1 MILDTQHPFGGGM
14 TLSVRLRSAGSL
26 FAAAISAA
34 PLFAQTPQ
42 AGTVEVNAGVR
53 VSDVGIRNYS
63 SVTSPTGLLGLYL
76 HRNFALETEISSA
89 NGRLTNVPVGTRSIS
104 SYTPIH
110 LRGVF
115 SIPVQEQV
123 ELLLGIG
130 GVRNEQRWQEPNIPV
145 GANSTQGVKK
155 FNEFSWATMV
165 GARLGLTDNV
175 AFRAAVTVD
184 GSSFKLS
191 DNRLFDG
198 KRSTNIG
205 GQFGVSYLFNTKPH
219 DADGDGVADK
229 NDKCASTP
237 AGVRVDASGCPLDS
251 DRDGIADFQDKCAN
265 TPAGVT
271 VDSTGCPVDSD
282 KDGVADYQD
291 KCANTPAGAKV
302 DATGCPVDSDMD
314 GVPDFRDRCPN
325 TPRGDRVTAEGC
337 SIPKDSDG
345 DGVNDDADRC
355 PNTPA
360 GTRVDGNGCPVVNS
374 VLDTAKTLVLEGVT
388 FRTGSARLTPG
399 SRAIV
404 LRAADLMKASPN
416 VRVEVGGHTDNTGSA
431 RANTRLSQARANTVK
446 ATLVAAGIDASRLDA
461 KGYGPSEPRADN
473 RTRAGRALN
482 RRTEL
487 KPIRP

>member
-1 MILDTQHPFGGGM
+1 M

-26 FAAAISAA
+26 FALAISAA

-53 VSDVGIRNYS
+53 VSDVGIKNYS

-76 HRNFALETEISSA
+76 HRNFAIESEISSA
-89 NGRLTNVPVGTRSIS
+89 NGRVTNVPVGTRTVS

-115 SIPVQEQV
+115 SIPLQEQV
-123 ELLLGIG
+123 ELLLGLG
-130 GVRNEQRWQEPNIPV
+130 AVRTEQRWQEPNLAPV
-145 GANSTQGVKK
+145 GSNAGQGVKK
-155 FNEFSWATMV
+155 FDEYSWATMI
-165 GARLGLTDNV
+165 GARLGLTNNV

-184 GSSFKLS
+184 GSQFDAT
-191 DNRLFDG
+191 DNRLFAG

-205 GQFGVSYLFNTKPH
+205 GQVGVSYLFNTKPN

-229 NDKCASTP
+229 NDKCANTP
-237 AGVRVDASGCPLDS
+237 AGVKVDATGCPLDS
-251 DRDGIADFQDKCAN
+251 DRDGVADYQDKCAN

-291 KCANTPAGAKV
+291 KCPNTPAGVKV
-302 DATGCPVDSDMD
+302 DGTGCPVDSDMD

-325 TPRGDRVTAEGC
+325 TPRGEKVNADGC
-337 SIPKDSDG
+337 PMPKDSDG
-345 DGVNDDADRC
+345 DGVNDDMDRC

-360 GTRVDGNGCPVVNS
+360 GAKVDANGCTIVRT
-374 VLDTAKTLVLEGVT
+374 VLDTAKTLVLEGVL
-388 FRTGSARLTPG
+388 FRTNSSQLAPS
-399 SRAIV
+399 SRQIL
-404 LRAADLMKASPN
+404 LRAAELLKISSD
-416 VRVEVGGHTDNTGSA
+416 VRVEIGGHTDATGSA
-431 RANTRLSQARANTVK
+431 KLNERLSQARANVVK
-446 ATLVAAGIDASRLDA
+446 RTLVAAGIDASRLEV
-461 KGYGPSEPRADN
+461 KGYGPSQPRATN
-473 RTRAGRALN
+473 ATKAGKALN

-487 KPIRP
+487 KPIR

>member
-1 MILDTQHPFGGGM
+1 M

-26 FAAAISAA
+26 FALVISAA

-53 VSDVGIRNYS
+53 VSDVGIKNYS

-76 HRNFALETEISSA
+76 HRQFAIEAEVSSA
-89 NGRLTNVPVGTRSIS
+89 NGRVTNVPVGTRTLS

-115 SIPVQEQV
+115 SVPVQEQV
-123 ELLLGIG
+123 ELLLGLG
-130 GVRNEQRWQEPNIPV
+130 VVRNDQRWTEPNIPV
-145 GANSTQGVKK
+145 GSNSTQGNKK
-155 FNEFSWATMV
+155 FNEFSWASMV

-184 GSSFKLS
+184 GSQF
-191 DNRLFDG
+191 DGAENRLFAG

-205 GQFGVSYLFNTKPH
+205 GQFGVSYLFNTKPN

-237 AGVRVDASGCPLDS
+237 AGVRVDATGCPLDS
-251 DRDGIADFQDKCAN
+251 DRDGVADFQDKCAN

-291 KCANTPAGAKV
+291 KCANTPAGVRV
-302 DATGCPVDSDMD
+302 DATGCPIDSDGD
-314 GVPDFRDRCPN
+314 GVPDARDRCPN
-325 TPRGDRVTAEGC
+325 TPRGTAVTAEGC
-337 SIPKDSDG
+337 EIPKDSDN
-345 DGVNDDADRC
+345 DGVMDPSDRC
-355 PNTPA
+355 PMTPA
-360 GTRVDGNGCPVVNS
+360 GTRVDGTGCPIVNS
-374 VLDTAKTLVLEGVT
+374 VLDTAKTLVLEGVN
-388 FRTGSARLTPG
+388 FRTGSAVLTPG
-399 SRAIV
+399 SRAV
-404 LRAADLMKASPN
+404 LNRAAELLKSSSN
-416 VRVEVGGHTDNTGSA
+416 LRVEVGGHTDNRGAA
-431 RANTRLSQARANTVK
+431 RANMRLSAARAASVK
-446 ATLVAAGIDASRLDA
+446 RYLVGAGIDASRLET

-473 RTRAGRALN
+473 GTAAGRALN

-487 KPIRP
+487 KPIR

>member
-1 MILDTQHPFGGGM
+1 M

-26 FAAAISAA
+26 FALAISAA
-34 PLFAQTPQ
+34 PLFAQTPK
-42 AGTVEVNAGVR
+42 AGTVEVDAGVR
-53 VSDVGIRNYS
+53 VSDVGIKNYS

-76 HRNFALETEISSA
+76 HRNFAVEAEISSA
-89 NGRLTNVPVGTRSIS
+89 NGRVTNVPVGTRSLS

-123 ELLLGIG
+123 ELLLGLG
-130 GVRNEQRWQEPNIPV
+130 AVRNEQRWLEPNLPA
-145 GANSTQGVKK
+145 GANTPQTVKK
-155 FNEFSWATMV
+155 FNEYSWASLI
-165 GARLGLTDNV
+165 GARLGLTENV
-175 AFRAAVTVD
+175 AFRAALTVD
-184 GSSFKLS
+184 GSQF
-191 DNRLFDG
+191 DNTTNRLFAS

-229 NDKCASTP
+229 IDKCANTP
-237 AGVRVDASGCPLDS
+237 AGVRVDATGCPLDS
-251 DRDGIADFQDKCAN
+251 DRDGVADYMDKCAN

-282 KDGVADYQD
+282 KDGVADYLD
-291 KCANTPAGAKV
+291 KCANTPAGVKV
-302 DATGCPVDSDMD
+302 DATGCPIDTDGD

-325 TPRGDRVTAEGC
+325 TPRGDQVTAEGC
-337 SIPKDSDG
+337 TIPKDSDG
-345 DGVNDDADRC
+345 DGVNDDVDKC

-360 GTRVDGNGCPVVNS
+360 GTKVDSVGCPIINS
-374 VLDTAKTLVLEGVT
+374 VLDTVKTLVLEGVN
-388 FRTGSARLTPG
+388 FRTGSAALTPG
-399 SRAIV
+399 GRTV
-404 LRAADLMKASPN
+404 LLRAVDLLKASPT

-431 RANTRLSQARANTVK
+431 RLNTRLSLARANTVK
-446 ATLVAAGIDASRLDA
+446 RTLVAAGIDASRLEV
-461 KGYGPSEPRADN
+461 KGYGPSVPRADN
-473 RTRAGRALN
+473 KTKAGRGLN

>member
-1 MILDTQHPFGGGM
+1 M

-26 FAAAISAA
+26 FALAISAA
-34 PLFAQTPQ
+34 PIIAQTPQ
-42 AGTVEVNAGVR
+42 AGTFEVNAGVR
-53 VSDVGIRNYS
+53 VSDVGIRNFS

-76 HRNFALETEISSA
+76 HRNFAVETEISSA
-89 NGRLTNVPVGTRSIS
+89 NGRVTNVPVGTRSLS

-123 ELLLGIG
+123 ELLIGLGA
-130 GVRNEQRWQEPNIPV
+130 VRNEQRWQEPNIPAT
-145 GANSTQGVKK
+145 ANPGGGVKK
-155 FNEFSWATMV
+155 FNEFSWASLI

-175 AFRAAVTVD
+175 AFRAALTVD
-184 GSSFKLS
+184 GSGFGNS
-191 DNRLFDG
+191 DNRLFNG

-205 GQFGVSYLFNTKPH
+205 GQFGVSYLFNTKPN

-237 AGVRVDASGCPLDS
+237 AGVRVDATGCPLDS
-251 DRDGIADFQDKCAN
+251 DRDGVADYQDKCAS

-291 KCANTPAGAKV
+291 KCANTPAGVRV
-302 DATGCPVDSDMD
+302 DATGCPVDADGD
-314 GVPDFRDRCPN
+314 GVPDFRDKCPN
-325 TPRGDRVTAEGC
+325 SPRGERVNADGC
-337 SIPKDSDG
+337 PVVVDSDG
-345 DGVNDDADRC
+345 DGVMDNADRC

-360 GTRVDGNGCPVVNS
+360 GTKVDANGCPVVNS
-374 VLDTAKTLVLEGVT
+374 VLDTARTLVLEGVN

-399 SRAIV
+399 SRAV
-404 LRAADLMKASPN
+404 LLRAVDLMKASAN
-416 VRVEVGGHTDNTGSA
+416 VRVEVGGHTDNTGRA
-431 RANTRLSQARANTVK
+431 RTNTRLSAARANSVK
-446 ATLVAAGIDASRLDA
+446 ALMVAAGIDASRLET
-461 KGYGPSEPRADN
+461 KGYGPSDPRADN

-487 KPIRP
+487 KPIR

>member
-1 MILDTQHPFGGGM
+1 M

-26 FAAAISAA
+26 FALAISAA
-34 PLFAQTPQ
+34 PLFAQTPK

-53 VSDVGIRNYS
+53 VSDVGIKNFS

-76 HRNFALETEISSA
+76 HRNFAIETEISSA
-89 NGRLTNVPVGTRSIS
+89 NGRVTNVPVGTRSLS

-123 ELLLGIG
+123 ELLLGVG
-130 GVRNEQRWQEPNIPV
+130 AVRNEQRWVEPNIPV
-145 GANSTQGVKK
+145 GANSSQAAKK
-155 FNEFSWATMV
+155 FNEFSWASMI

-184 GSSFKLS
+184 GSQF
-191 DNRLFDG
+191 DAAENRLFAG

-205 GQFGVSYLFNTKPH
+205 GQFGVSYLFNTKPK

-229 NDKCASTP
+229 MDKCANTP
-237 AGVRVDASGCPLDS
+237 AGVRVDATGCPLDS
-251 DRDGIADFQDKCAN
+251 DRDGVADYQDKCAN

-291 KCANTPAGAKV
+291 KCANTPAGVKV
-302 DATGCPVDSDMD
+302 DATGCPVDSDAD

-325 TPRGDRVTAEGC
+325 TPRGDQVNADGC
-337 SIPKDSDG
+337 TLPKDSDG
-345 DGVNDDADRC
+345 DGVMDPADRC

-360 GTRVDGNGCPVVNS
+360 GTRVDANGCPVVNS
-374 VLDTAKTLVLEGVT
+374 VLDTAKTLVLEGVN
-388 FRTGSARLTPG
+388 FRTGSAALTPSG
-399 SRAIV
+399 RTTL
-404 LRAADLMKASPN
+404 LRAVELLKASPT
-416 VRVEVGGHTDNTGSA
+416 VRVEIGGHTDNTGSA
-431 RANTRLSQARANTVK
+431 RANTRLSLARANTVK
-446 ATLVAAGIDASRLDA
+446 RTLVAAGIDASRFEV

-473 RTRAGRALN
+473 RTRAGRGLN

>member
-1 MILDTQHPFGGGM
+1 M

-26 FAAAISAA
+26 FALAISAA

-53 VSDVGIRNYS
+53 VSDVGIKNFS

-76 HRNFALETEISSA
+76 HRKFAVETELSSA
-89 NGRLTNVPVGTRSIS
+89 NGRVTNVPVGTRTLS

-130 GVRNEQRWQEPNIPV
+130 AVRNEQRWLEPNAPV
-145 GANSTQGVKK
+145 GSNSSQSVKK
-155 FNEFSWATMV
+155 FNEYSWASLI

-175 AFRAAVTVD
+175 AFRAALTLD
-184 GSSFKLS
+184 GSSFDNS
-191 DNRLFDG
+191 TNRLFNN
-198 KRSTNIG
+198 KRSTNLG
-205 GQFGVSYLFNTKPH
+205 GQFGVSYLFNTKPK

-229 NDKCASTP
+229 SDKCANTP
-237 AGVRVDASGCPLDS
+237 AGVRVDATGCPLDS
-251 DRDGIADFQDKCAN
+251 DRDGVADFQDKCAN

-282 KDGVADYQD
+282 KDGVADFQD
-291 KCANTPAGAKV
+291 KCANTPAGVRV
-302 DATGCPVDSDMD
+302 DATGCPIDTDGD
-314 GVPDFRDRCPN
+314 GVDDSRDRCPN
-325 TPRGDRVTAEGC
+325 TARGTRVNATGC
-337 SIPKDSDG
+337 PLDSDG

-360 GTRVDGNGCPVVNS
+360 GTRVDATGCVPAPVA
-374 VLDTAKTLVLEGVT
+374 VLDTAKTLVLEGVM
-388 FRTGSARLTPG
+388 FRTGSAALTASG
-399 SRAIV
+399 RTTLLRAV
-404 LRAADLMKASPN
+404 DLLRAAPT
-416 VRVEVGGHTDNTGSA
+416 VRVEIGGHTDNRGNA
-431 RANTRLSQARANTVK
+431 RTNTRLSLARANSVK
-446 ATLVAAGIDASRLDA
+446 RTLVAAGIDASRFEV

-473 RTRAGRALN
+473 RTAAGRALN

-487 KPIRP
+487 KPIR

>member
-1 MILDTQHPFGGGM
+1 M

-26 FAAAISAA
+26 FALAISAA
-34 PLFAQTPQ
+34 PLFAQTPK

-53 VSDVGIRNYS
+53 VSDVGIKNFS

-76 HRNFALETEISSA
+76 HRNFAVEAEISSA
-89 NGRLTNVPVGTRSIS
+89 NGRVTNVPVGTRSVS

-123 ELLLGIG
+123 ELLIG
-130 GVRNEQRWQEPNIPV
+130 VGAVRNEQRWQEPNIGTPRPNPT
-145 GANSTQGVKK
+145 GAVKK
-155 FNEFSWATMV
+155 FNEFSWASMI

-184 GSSFKLS
+184 GSQFEAA
-191 DNRLFDG
+191 DNRLFAG

-205 GQFGVSYLFNTKPH
+205 GQFGVSYLFNTKPK
-219 DADGDGVADK
+219 DEDGDGVADK
-229 NDKCASTP
+229 MDKCASTP
-237 AGVRVDASGCPLDS
+237 AGVRVDATGCPLDS
-251 DRDGIADFQDKCAN
+251 DRDGVADYQDKCAN

-291 KCANTPAGAKV
+291 KCANTPAGVKV
-302 DATGCPVDSDMD
+302 DATGCPVDTD
-314 GVPDFRDRCPN
+314 GDNVPDFRDKCPN
-325 TPRGDRVTAEGC
+325 TPRGDQVDADGC
-337 SIPKDSDG
+337 TLPKDSDG
-345 DGVNDDADRC
+345 DGVMDPSDRC

-360 GTRVDGNGCPVVNS
+360 GTRVDATGCPVVNS
-374 VLDTAKTLVLEGVT
+374 VLDTAKTLVLEGVN
-388 FRTGSARLTPG
+388 FRTGSAALTPG
-399 SRAIV
+399 GRRTL
-404 LRAADLMKASPN
+404 LRAADLMKASPT
-416 VRVEVGGHTDNTGSA
+416 VRVEVGGHTDITGSL
-431 RANTRLSQARANTVK
+431 RANNRLSLARANTVK
-446 ATLVAAGIDASRLDA
+446 RTLVAAGIDASRFEV

-473 RTRAGRALN
+473 KTRAGRGLN